1 MSDQAVLVQRQRP
14 LQAPRAWFQ
23 SGRFLLVVLAL
34 VVIYGYGWRVT
45 KIDIPALTTGTQFVR
60 PFVVDLAR
68 PDVLTRET
76 QSQEV
81 QVGISINPAVAPE
94 QVPLPPSGPQLQVSS
109 SVVPVG
115 STLTVRGMN
124 FRPDTDGTLF
134 WVNRIGNRQPVG
146 SFHTDAQGA
155 FTATVTV
162 PEVFQGPDAGAQGAQ
177 QRLLVRASWA
187 VGPLRPS
194 PTLLLV
200 AEKIVETVFLA
211 LMGTTFAVVF
221 AVPLSFL
228 GARNLMRKNPL
239 GTAIYYVTRTYFNV
253 LRSIEPLILAIV
265 FTVWVGLGPFA
276 GVLALGLHSIAAL
289 GKLYSEQIESID
301 PGPIEA
307 ITATGAK
314 ALQVVRYAVVPQI
327 VPQFIAFTIYRWDV
341 NVRMSTVIGFVG
353 GGGIGF
359 ILQQYINLLQYRQ
372 AATAVWAI
380 ALVVGA
386 MDYFSA
392 VIRERAV

>member
-1 MSDQAVLVQRQRP
+1 MKQEVVTAPPVLSRP
-14 LQAPRAWFQ
+14 RPWFQ
-23 SGRFLLVVLAL
+23 SARFLVLLAALAVVYA
-34 VVIYGYGWRVT
+34 YGWQVT
-45 KIDIPALTTGTQFVR
+45 KINLPALATGTKFVK

-68 PDVLTRET
+68 PDVLSRDVQT
-76 QSQEV
+76 QEV
-81 QVGISINPAVAPE
+81 QVGMSVDP
-94 QVPLPPSGPQLQVSS
+94 
-109 SVVPVG
+109 SVVPEEVTPPAAG
-115 STLTVRGMN
+115 PQVTVSTRVA
-124 FRPDTDGTLF
+124 
-134 WVNRIGNRQPVG
+134 PVG
-146 SFHTDAQGA
+146 SQVNVVARGFQPNAKAELLWVSRLGNPAYVGTVRTDTNGN
-155 FTATVTV
+155 FTTTVTV
-162 PEVFQGPDAGAQGAQ
+162 PELFRGPEAGPEGAQ
-177 QRLLVRASWA
+177 QRLTVRVTWP
-187 VGPLRPS
+187 VGPLKPS
-194 PTLLLV
+194 NTLLLV
-200 AEKIVETVFLA
+200 LAKIVETVFLA
-211 LMGTTFAVVF
+211 LMGTTIAVLV

-228 GARNLMRKNPL
+228 GARNLMTRNPV
-239 GTAIYYVTRTYFNV
+239 GSTVYYITRTFFNIM
-253 LRSIEPLILAIV
+253 RSIEPLILAIV

-307 ITATGAK
+307 ITATGAS

-327 VPQFIAFTIYRWDV
+327 VPPFIAFTIYRWDT

-380 ALVVGA
+380 TLVVAA

-392 VIRERAV
+392 VVREKVV